1 MGTTRTVVVG
11 APAKSG
17 LIDASAGGPRHEED
31 RNILRAE
38 VQKLRK
44 PPKGTLCKGS
54 PAMRGLLAVPPK
66 EAQERLFMLV
76 ASYQLVAALVLS
88 AAMGFAMDP
97 LDVDSLPPDSRTLG
111 HLYNVLMSVMVVVS
125 VMVTSTMTWGLS
137 CIVTLTEETVHDA
150 IARGVGPFV
159 YQEGTSAFLTFLV
172 IAQVVI
178 ASWIH
183 SPPLVA
189 KITTGAAVALNS
201 LLTREYLRWAVPSF
215 VSQVPWITGPPNM
228 GDTSCYGRGSKAVHA
243 HTVRVGETLVM
254 NAAKHLGTDVCAALE
269 DTNPV
274 DTNTAEVAVTENEA
288 GLRALVSRALAD
300 SEQARIR
307 SVARALLRENMTI
320 DTLHDACAAG
330 GSMLLFAAMDI
341 DGLALRR
348 GDRLRLVS
356 AVLEDVRKQDT
367 SATRS

>member
-1 MGTTRTVVVG
+1 MVVG
-11 APAKSG
+11 AAKSG
-17 LIDASAGGPRHEED
+17 GDDAFSADGGRHEED
-31 RNILRAE
+31 LNILRTE
-38 VQKLRK
+38 VQRLRK

-88 AAMGFAMDP
+88 AAMGFAMNP
-97 LDVDSLPPDSRTLG
+97 LDVDSLPTDSQTLG
-111 HLYNVLMSVMVVVS
+111 HVYNVLMSVMVVVS

-137 CIVTLTEETVHDA
+137 CTVTLTEETVHDA

-215 VSQVPWITGPPNM
+215 VSQVPWITGPPNL
-228 GDTSCYGRGSKAVHA
+228 GDATCYGRGSKAVHA
-243 HTVRVGETLVM
+243 HTARIGEILVM
-254 NAAKHLGTDVCAALE
+254 NAAKHLGADVCA
-269 DTNPV
+269 DP
-274 DTNTAEVAVTENEA
+274 EVAAADHLETSTTEVVVTENEA
-288 GLRALVSRALAD
+288 NLRALVSRALAD
-300 SEQARIR
+300 SEEARVG

-320 DTLHDACAAG
+320 DTLHDACVAG

-356 AVLEDVRKQDT
+356 AVLEDVRKEDT
-367 SATRS
+367 SAGRS